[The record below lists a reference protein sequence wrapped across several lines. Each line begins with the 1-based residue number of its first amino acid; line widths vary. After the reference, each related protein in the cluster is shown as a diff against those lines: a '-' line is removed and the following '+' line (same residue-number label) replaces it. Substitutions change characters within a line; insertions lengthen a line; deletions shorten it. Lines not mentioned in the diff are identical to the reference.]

1 MAVRLGKYYIHI
13 NDGVRKYILC
23 AKTFVQCAEM
33 FSPCNIYINGA
44 PKHLYECAN
53 ILGLPRKCFGL
64 RGNILACA
72 EIFSL
77 SAEMYSLP
85 AENYMLR
92 QNIFKSHTNLLF
104 ARGNYYVPT
113 ILGMPE
119 CRD

>member
-1 MAVRLGKYYIHI
+1 
-13 NDGVRKYILC
+13 VRKYLFAC
-23 AKTFVQCAEM
+23 AD
-33 FSPCNIYINGA
+33 
-44 PKHLYECAN
+44 
-53 ILGLPRKCFGL
+53 ILGLPHKYFGL

-85 AENYMLR
+85 AENYLLR
-92 QNIFKSHTNLLF
+92 GNIFKSRANFLF

>member
-1 MAVRLGKYYIHI
+1 MSAQIFICLRGYSWASTQIFWFA
-13 NDGVRKYILC
+13 RKY
-23 AKTFVQCAEM
+23 
-33 FSPCNIYINGA
+33 
-44 PKHLYECAN
+44 
-53 ILGLPRKCFGL
+53 FGL
-64 RGNILACA
+64 RGNILTCA

-85 AENYMLR
+85 AENYVLR
-92 QNIFKSHTNLLF
+92 GNIFKLRANKKF